1 MLAGIALPGC
11 GPAESRAKSRQAASE
26 PPTPAT
32 APAPPER
39 RVDPRI
45 VALAEA
51 HIEELMA
58 KYYLLGSRLQNVRAQ
73 LELFSLRGR
82 SWSPGPDSKQPWEEL
97 IGRGF
102 LEAEPVNPLSPR
114 KVATRIHVI
123 NEPGATGEAVSPK
136 TAGWVWNSADG
147 TLDAARDSAAIAACR
162 REHDLR
168 VIREKA
174 GPFLDPVLATLRGQ
188 VALYQLY
195 EADLWR
201 DGSVAKLQWRPLI
214 RAGYIGDP
222 PVNPLSPGE
231 VCTKIVEIRT
241 SGARGSAV
249 DTDAAGWVWNSAD
262 RELYA
267 AGYDD

>member
-11 GPAESRAKSRQAASE
+11 GSVESRAQSRAEAASGS
-26 PPTPAT
+26 PAT
-32 APAPPER
+32 GAAAPANRP
-39 RVDPRI
+39 VDPRI
-45 VALAEA
+45 AALAEA

-58 KYYLLGSRLQNVRAQ
+58 KYYLLGSELQTVRAQ

-82 SWSPGPDSKQPWEEL
+82 PWSPGPDAQQPWEEL
-97 IGRGF
+97 IDLGF
-102 LEAEPVNPLSPR
+102 LQAEPVNPLSPR

-123 NEPGATGEAVSPK
+123 DEPGATGEAVSPK

-147 TLDAARDSAAIAACR
+147 TLDVARDSAAIAACR

-168 VIREKA
+168 VIRESA
-174 GPFLDPVLATLRGQ
+174 GPFLNPLLATLRGQ
-188 VALYQLY
+188 VVLYQLY

-249 DTDAAGWVWNSAD
+249 DTDTAGWVWNSAD

-267 AGYDD
+267 AGYDN